1 MQKITIATF
10 DDPAAAEML
19 KQRFVQQGLPA
30 ELHDD
35 RKLQRLWFLSR
46 PHAFIQVKVANENFE
61 RAEEIYRALDLAND
75 TVVCAAIR
83 CPQCRSSRIQ
93 YPQMTRHFILPT
105 LVAHL
110 ATLLGLKRNYYCQR
124 CQHTWENKEIPMSDV
139 QHWQAPDG
147 AAPGRTSPPQSP
159 R

>member
-10 DDPAAAEML
+10 DDASAAESF
-19 KQRFVQQGLPA
+19 KQLLIQEGLTA

-35 RKLQRLWFLSR
+35 RKLQRLWFLSH
-46 PHAFIQVKVANENFE
+46 PHAFIQVKVANEDFA
-61 RAEEIYRALDLAND
+61 RAERIYRALDAAND

-110 ATLLGLKRNYYCQR
+110 ATLLGFKRSFYCQS
-124 CQHTWENKEIPMSDV
+124 CQHTWENKEIPISEV
-139 QHWQAPDG
+139 EHWQRPDG
-147 AAPGRTSPPQSP
+147 AAPGRTSQPQSP
-159 R
+159 H